1 MRRFTTLTVA
11 LFLAAGLYAQ
21 NVIPGGTETIKLKG
35 FVSFT
40 TFLQDQSFKF
50 GNGQNAEW
58 ANPPEHVTN
67 KWFNGFDVRNTRLTL
82 VFNGHKKKDQKWK
95 FGGVMEVDFF
105 GGHVGSSLFA
115 AQMPMLRLRL
125 AYMDLIHDNIR
136 IRFGQAWTPMFGNV
150 PVSLSH
156 IAFPLGY
163 GSAGFV
169 GWRFPGIY
177 TYWGLND
184 KDSPVKI
191 RMDFAVFAG
200 SWNGPGSN
208 TDFLNGGNFGSPQ
221 TELKFNFI
229 AKKWSIYV
237 VGHFDKKNLAPV
249 NVDNKNLKL
258 TGLAAEV
265 GAKYHS
271 GGFLF
276 QGNIYTGK
284 NIGQQ
289 FGAITQVQDTTLD
302 LHSTGGWFQ
311 VGYVFAKKV
320 GFYAFYGTEKVNHK
334 DALAAFSDPRTK
346 HSLYDFML
354 KYNLRKAAIGIEWL
368 HSSLTYGKTDSNI
381 QGNQISLSA
390 LYKF

>member
-1 MRRFTTLTVA
+1 MRRFTTLFAA
-11 LFLAAGLYAQ
+11 LFVAAGLYAQ

-40 TFLQDQSFKF
+40 TFMQDQSFKF

-58 ANPPEHVTN
+58 ANPPKQTTK

-82 VFNGHKKKDQKWK
+82 VFNGHKKKSQKWK

-177 TYWGLND
+177 TYWGLNGNE
-184 KDSPVKI
+184 SPVKI

-208 TDFLNGGNFGSPQ
+208 TDFLNAGNFGSPQ

-229 AKKWSIYV
+229 AKKWSAYI
-237 VGHFDKKNLAPV
+237 VGHADKKNLAPENV
-249 NVDNKNLKL
+249 NDKSLKL

-271 GGFLF
+271 GGFLI

-289 FGAITQVQDTTLD
+289 FGAITQVQDTSLD

-311 VGYVFAKKV
+311 VGYVFAKKIGIY
-320 GFYAFYGTEKVNHK
+320 GFYGAEKVNHK
-334 DALAAFSDPRTK
+334 DALAAFSNPRTA
-346 HSLYDFML
+346 HNLYDLML
-354 KYNLRKAAIGIEWL
+354 KYNMRKAAIGIEWL
-368 HSSLTYGKTDSNI
+368 HSSLTYGKADDNI

>member
-1 MRRFTTLTVA
+1 MRRFTALFAA

-40 TFLQDQSFKF
+40 TFMQDQSFKF

-58 ANPPEHVTN
+58 ANPPEYTVN
-67 KWFNGFDVRNTRLTL
+67 KWFRGFDVRNTRLTL
-82 VFNGHKKKDQKWK
+82 VFNNHQKKDQKWN
-95 FGGVMEVDFF
+95 FGGVLEMDFF
-105 GGHVGSSLFA
+105 GGFVGTSLFA
-115 AQMPMLRLRL
+115 AQMPMPRLRL
-125 AYMDLIHDNIR
+125 AYMDFVHNNLR
-136 IRFGQAWTPMFGNV
+136 IRLGQAWTPMFGNV

-177 TYWGLND
+177 LYAGLNG
-184 KDSPVKI
+184 KESPVKI
-191 RMDFAVFAG
+191 RMDFALFSG

-208 TDFLNGGNFGSPQ
+208 TDFLTGGNLGSPQ

-229 AKKWSIYV
+229 AKNWTVYV
-237 VGHFDKKNLAPV
+237 VGHVDSKNLAPV
-249 NVDNKNLKL
+249 NVDNKNMKL
-258 TGLAAEV
+258 TGLATEI
-265 GAKYHS
+265 GAKFHT
-271 GGFLF
+271 GGFLL
-276 QGNIYTGK
+276 QGNLYTGK

-302 LHSTGGWFQ
+302 LRSIGGWFQ
-311 VGYVFAKKV
+311 IGYVFNKKFGIY
-320 GFYAFYGTEKVNHK
+320 GFYGSEKVNHD
-334 DALAAFSDPRTK
+334 DAVAAFTSPRTK
-346 HSLYDFML
+346 HNLYDFML

-368 HSSLTYGKTDSNI
+368 HSSLTYEKTDEVLD
-381 QGNQISLSA
+381 GNQISLSA
-390 LYKF
+390 LYKL

>member
-40 TFLQDQSFKF
+40 TFMQDQSFKF

-82 VFNGHKKKDQKWK
+82 VFNGHKKEAQKWK
-95 FGGVMEVDFF
+95 FGGVLEVDFF
-105 GGHVGSSLFA
+105 GGHVGASLFA

-125 AYMDLIHDNIR
+125 AYMDLIHDNFR

-177 TYWGLND
+177 TYWGLNG
-184 KDSPVKI
+184 KESPVKI

-208 TDFLNGGNFGSPQ
+208 TDFLNAGNFGSPQ

-229 AKKWSIYV
+229 AKKWSAYV
-237 VGHFDKKNLAPV
+237 VGHADKKNLAPV

-258 TGLAAEV
+258 NGLAAEV

-271 GGFLF
+271 GGFLI

-289 FGAITQVQDTTLD
+289 FGAITQVQDTALD

-311 VGYVFAKKV
+311 VGYVFNKKV
-320 GFYAFYGTEKVNHK
+320 GIYGFYGAENVNHK
-334 DALAAFSDPRTK
+334 DALAAFSNPRTK
-346 HSLYDFML
+346 HSLYDLML

-368 HSSLTYGKTDSNI
+368 HSNLTYGKTDSNI